1 VLACEDLLYY
11 ILERFYKYEWDE
23 SKNTKNI
30 GKHRGLPLRDGI
42 EVFLDK
48 ARIIFEDERFNYGE
62 KRYIAVGIVA
72 GRFLSVC
79 FTNRRFLKRRLIS
92 VRLASRKERRQYYG
106 RGK

>member
-62 KRYIAVGIVA
+62 KRYIAVGIVN

-92 VRLASRKERRQYYG
+92 VRLASRKERRKYYG
-106 RGK
+106 KGK

>member
-30 GKHRGLPLRDGI
+30 GKHRGLSLRDGI

-48 ARIIFEDERFNYGE
+48 ARIIFEDE
-62 KRYIAVGIVA
+62 KIQ
-72 GRFLSVC
+72 LW
-79 FTNRRFLKRRLIS
+79 
-92 VRLASRKERRQYYG
+92 RKALYSDR
-106 RGK
+106 